1 MNIKS
6 SHIIKMIA
14 IIKLLYNKKDHLV
27 NSYTRELNIS
37 FTKLF
42 NKTKVVLLNK
52 KITPEVN
59 DIKNHYITSLVREK
73 TLTA

>member
-1 MNIKS
+1 M
-6 SHIIKMIA
+6 IKMIA
-14 IIKLLYNKKDHLV
+14 FIKLLYNKKNHRV
-27 NSYTRELNIS
+27 NSSTRELNIS

-59 DIKNHYITSLVREK
+59 IIKNHCIPSFVREK

>member
-1 MNIKS
+1 M
-6 SHIIKMIA
+6 IKMIA

-42 NKTKVVLLNK
+42 NKTKVVLINK
-52 KITPEVN
+52 KITPEV
-59 DIKNHYITSLVREK
+59 KS
-73 TLTA
+73 